1 MQKAKYYDILE
12 IPPDAS
18 VDVVRTAYRSLSR
31 KYHPD
36 TNPNAEGIGRF
47 KLIQEAREVL
57 CNSARRAEYDQKLAD
72 GTGFECNQVNGDFLR
87 PMHSNR
93 FQFATGKPSP
103 EAAQS
108 ANRQRSGS
116 TTPQSEMKA
125 GQIRTVRPARAMTGI
140 VLLCSLFAAAVVV
153 VRIRHEP
160 GSFAQ
165 VPPSRTRSP
174 VLQPP
179 GGAVVN
185 GNLAAWTEPAQPR
198 FAEDYRVIVNVQL
211 TDAPHSF
218 TVNDLIDGQI
228 VGDDGFQQQIPYD
241 DAAPNTSW
249 ITTDQNRQR
258 ITTPDQPVSALAG
271 SVQFAFEVPAA
282 DRQTMETIQIRSSVP
297 RGSDY
302 WELVVN
308 RSR

>member
-1 MQKAKYYDILE
+1 MQKAKYYNILE

-18 VDVVRTAYRSLSR
+18 VDVIRTAYRSLSR
-31 KYHPD
+31 RYHPD
-36 TNPNAEGIGRF
+36 TNPDAEGIRRF

-57 CNSARRAEYDQKLAD
+57 CNSARRAEYDQQLAND
-72 GTGFECNQVNGDFLR
+72 TGFECNQVNGDLLR
-87 PMHSNR
+87 PIYSNR
-93 FQFATGKPSP
+93 FQFVAGEPSP
-103 EAAQS
+103 ETAQS
-108 ANRQRSGS
+108 ANGQHSEP
-116 TTPQSEMKA
+116 TTPQSGMKA

-140 VLLCSLFAAAVVV
+140 VLLCSLFAAAVGV

-160 GSFAQ
+160 GNFTQ
-165 VPPSRTRSP
+165 VPPSGTRSP
-174 VLQPP
+174 AMQPP

-241 DAAPNTSW
+241 DAVPNASW

-258 ITTPDQPVSALAG
+258 LTTSDQSVSVLAG

-282 DRQTMETIQIRSSVP
+282 DRQTMETIQIRSSVS